1 MRVEKQIRSTV
12 ATSKLRHANPKW
24 EMFVIYSISSA
35 IFTSTIKSFLHSTI
49 TSSSPLPVADSAQG
63 KQQSNKTARLHTDNG
78 GEFVSKIVYSELLRM
93 NPGIAMVTGRPYT
106 PSDRGSV
113 ERANQDVKRTGLR
126 ES

>member
-1 MRVEKQIRSTV
+1 
-12 ATSKLRHANPKW
+12 
-24 EMFVIYSISSA
+24 MFVIYSISSA

-63 KQQSNKTARLHTDNG
+63 KQQSNKTARLHLPTNPLIFHTDNG

-93 NPGIAMVTGRPYT
+93 NPGIVMVTGRPYT

-113 ERANQDVKRTGLR
+113 ERGNQDVKRTGLR